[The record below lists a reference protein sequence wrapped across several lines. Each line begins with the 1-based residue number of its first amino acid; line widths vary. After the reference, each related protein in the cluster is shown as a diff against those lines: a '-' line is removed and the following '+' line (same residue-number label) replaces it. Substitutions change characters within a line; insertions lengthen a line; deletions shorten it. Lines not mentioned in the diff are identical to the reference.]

1 MLDMRTTNQLPITL
15 AKPVEH
21 GRRRSRPRP
30 LRRQPIRPSKLP
42 RRTRMVQQNQKHT
55 LNTMGTQPSRPPHTT
70 QQTTTTTH
78 TKRKQ
83 PAIKLVNKNKNRVG
97 GQPPKN
103 KKAPPAKVSFFPQPK
118 STVVDKQAVG
128 CSDHLESVDHA
139 KT

>member
-15 AKPVEH
+15 AKPMEH
-21 GRRRSRPRP
+21 GRRRSYTSP
-30 LRRQPIRPSKLP
+30 LRWKPIRPSKLP
-42 RRTRMVQQNQKHT
+42 PGTRMVQQNQKHT
-55 LNTMGTQPSRPPHTT
+55 LNTMGTQPSRPPQTT
-70 QQTTTTTH
+70 RQTTTTTH

-83 PAIKLVNKNKNRVG
+83 PAIKLVNTKTGWGAN
-97 GQPPKN
+97 PPKN